1 MAKKN
6 LKAAAVAT
14 PVAPVANDKPVAKA
28 SKAFTPLKVVSTQP
42 ISPKNL
48 KLREQKLRGRSK
60 DVSAEE
66 RYALAD
72 SLLKNGQQQPIQ
84 VRPIKG
90 TPDYEV
96 LFGNTRTLA
105 GMDIVNGFKHTVN
118 SKEVDFPP
126 VPDFTLRAEVVE
138 CDDEDAFLRTTIEN
152 AQRFQTSSIDDAIN
166 HETLRNDFGMSDAAI
181 TRLYG
186 YGHQASVTQLKK
198 LLALP
203 TDLQERIHRGD
214 MTKQAGFMLVDWC
227 RKKGFINADTSKLD
241 QTVCDEV
248 MKEVKGGEDIGNV
261 GSTEIANCIK
271 AYEKAKAT
279 TPVANPGETNPAGTP
294 ETGGE
299 TGGTTGET
307 GGETGTATPATN
319 FALTLKE
326 FKDTLGEFAGV
337 ENVPAKV
344 AEFATVTLSY
354 LKGETDKAAY
364 YEWIVAHL
372 GNAE

>member
-1 MAKKN
+1 MAKANKGSV
-6 LKAAAVAT
+6 AVAA
-14 PVAPVANDKPVAKA
+14 PKGNKASAPVAAKADKA
-28 SKAFTPLKVVSTQP
+28 SKAFTPMKVLETVQVNPSE
-42 ISPKNL
+42 L
-48 KLREQKLRGRSK
+48 VMREQKLRGRSK
-60 DVSAEE
+60 DISQEE
-66 RYALAD
+66 LYSLAD
-72 SLLKNGQQQPIQ
+72 SLVKQGQQQPIQ
-84 VRPIKG
+84 VRKNKEG
-90 TPDYEV
+90 KLET

-105 GMDIVNGFKHTVN
+105 GRMIQQGFKFTVNG
-118 SKEVDFPP
+118 KEVEHPP

-138 CDDEDAFLRTTIEN
+138 CDDDDAFLRTAIEN

-166 HETLRNDFGMSDAAI
+166 HETLRNDYGMSDAAI

-203 TDLQERIHRGD
+203 QDLQDRIHRGD

-227 RKKGFINADTSKLD
+227 RKKGFINPDTSKLD

-271 AYEKAKAT
+271 AYEKSQSA
-279 TPVANPGETNPAGTP
+279 PVATPEGGTTGETGGDTGT
-294 ETGGE
+294 TTGE

-307 GGETGTATPATN
+307 GTPATS
-319 FALTLKE
+319 FPVTLKE

-344 AEFATVTLSY
+344 AEYATVTLSY

-364 YEWIVAHL
+364 YEWILAHL